1 MLLASYRACG
11 YVGDWK
17 NALDNKQ
24 SRRKLSMNKCSC
36 PICGGPSMIGGF
48 CKDCERRIDERFP
61 NGEWQQMG
69 FEDIRAALQGKNHAE
84 VTPATVPAVPDAQ
97 DSKKRKKRGPASGAK
112 SRSKSN
118 KKAPFPLKRIIWG
131 VILLALFAWLAPI
144 EARKQL
150 EYYNAPNKVETK
162 AYLESYEWSWDSS
175 KKEFCIDAVY
185 RWNSNGFSGT
195 MPDRQCNPPGY
206 RSRSDRSGF
215 THKGSDKDPSEVR
228 PTGDIDVKLYQNP
241 KGRWRPAP
249 EQGWFDIIAVLLG
262 YTGLLAGGVWLVISG
277 LLIWMRK
284 RIGRS

>member
-1 MLLASYRACG
+1 M
-11 YVGDWK
+11 DD
-17 NALDNKQ
+17 LDGT
-24 SRRKLSMNKCSC
+24 MNKGTC
-36 PICGGPSMIGGF
+36 PVCGGPSLIGGF
-48 CKDCERRIDERFP
+48 CEDCERKIDERFP
-61 NGEWQQMG
+61 NGEWKRMG
-69 FEDIRAALQGKNHAE
+69 IEDIRAALQGKSLAE
-84 VTPATVPAVPDAQ
+84 GTPAPVSAAPDAPA
-97 DSKKRKKRGPASGAK
+97 SKKRKKKSTATGSGT
-112 SRSKSN
+112 RSKTK
-118 KKAPFPLKRIIWG
+118 KKAPSPLKRIIWG

-175 KKEFCIDAVY
+175 KNEFCIDAVY

-228 PTGDIDVKLYQNP
+228 PTGHIDVKLYQNP

-262 YTGLLAGGVWLVISG
+262 YTGLLAGGAWLVISG
-277 LLIWMRK
+277 LLILIRK
-284 RIGRS
+284 RRVQES